1 MSNTDDDRTAD
12 FKQKIKQ
19 FTQPLVDSLD
29 ARLRDEIDARV
40 DARVD
45 EAVRDRLTIL
55 ERAVADLDR
64 AVRELAAR
72 VDGQA

>member
-1 MSNTDDDRTAD
+1 MSNTNDDRTAD

-40 DARVD
+40 DVRVD

>member
-1 MSNTDDDRTAD
+1 MSNTNDDRTAD

-45 EAVRDRLTIL
+45 EVVRDRLTIL

>member
-40 DARVD
+40 DVRVD